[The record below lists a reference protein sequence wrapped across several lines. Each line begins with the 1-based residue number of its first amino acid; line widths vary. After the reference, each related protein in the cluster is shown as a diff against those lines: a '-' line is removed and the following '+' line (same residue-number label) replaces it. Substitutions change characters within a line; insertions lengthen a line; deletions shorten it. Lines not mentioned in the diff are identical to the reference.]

1 MKPAVAK
8 PSIANIQMSKL
19 LRSTHD
25 LEVFRAGYWYGE
37 IRDTDILK
45 TLDQTESKVRQRERY
60 WIEKR
65 AIDRLFTTICRLL
78 WKEYR
83 AQLVIRPGGLIEEVS
98 DALTPEFRG
107 AVGIR
112 TAHQL
117 DADAHLLELAV
128 ELQGGLAGLLCNGE
142 LIQSVWQFFHDGW
155 NQSKSMQIADLGLVN
170 LHLHGDA
177 QTSVYR
183 KLIRLEGVLRMMALY
198 AFTPGFDCAG
208 SEQAL
213 SAMLKADRIM
223 NEAEVAEQA
232 ALCEIN
238 RDFRSL
244 NAPAPSSA

>member
-8 PSIANIQMSKL
+8 DEIKHIQMSKL

-25 LEVFRAGYWYGE
+25 LEVFRTGYWYGE
-37 IRDTDILK
+37 IRDPDILK

-78 WKEYR
+78 WKEHR
-83 AQLVIRPGGLIEEVS
+83 AQLVIQPGGLLEEVS
-98 DALTPEFRG
+98 DAFPPEFRR

-112 TAHQL
+112 AAHQL
-117 DADAHLLELAV
+117 DADEHLLELSV
-128 ELQGGLAGLLCNGE
+128 ELHGGLAGLIGNGD

-155 NQSKSMQIADLGLVN
+155 NHGNAMPIADLGLVN
-170 LHLHGDA
+170 LHLLGDA
-177 QTSVYR
+177 QARVYR
-183 KLIRLEGVLRMMALY
+183 KLISLEGVLQMMSLY
-198 AFTPGFDCAG
+198 ANTPGFDCAG

-213 SAMLKADRIM
+213 SAMLVANRAM
-223 NEAEVAEQA
+223 TEAEVAEQA

-244 NAPAPSSA
+244 YAPASSSA